1 MRLFL
6 DSECQTRNKQNQ
18 NTSLKIRNIEL
29 ELGSMGKLI
38 DKKQNTVETNKIRQ
52 SLNDITY
59 QIGKINDEQKFVQF
73 KLDKFELNNQ
83 KHEKNQMTK

>member
-1 MRLFL
+1 
-6 DSECQTRNKQNQ
+6 
-18 NTSLKIRNIEL
+18 
-29 ELGSMGKLI
+29 MGKLI